1 MLLFT
6 SVSFIKTSYS
16 ERRNDISYIYLS
28 RKSGLRSRAMFYVY
42 FFNYLAFFK
51 ALPILNRVILT
62 SNLFHKKLVIS
73 LGIYMY
79 GLRESWLYKA
89 VSIGGVT
96 VLGRLAL
103 FGVTVIVPNEAGYG
117 VPRGWNSLLY
127 LLSRYP
133 LGHLYL
139 IAYYRL
145 CSKSENAY
153 KEWDSALL

>member
-1 MLLFT
+1 M
-6 SVSFIKTSYS
+6 
-16 ERRNDISYIYLS
+16 
-28 RKSGLRSRAMFYVY
+28 
-42 FFNYLAFFK
+42 
-51 ALPILNRVILT
+51 
-62 SNLFHKKLVIS
+62 
-73 LGIYMY
+73 
-79 GLRESWLYKA
+79 
-89 VSIGGVT
+89 
-96 VLGRLAL
+96 GRLAL

-153 KEWDSALL
+153 KE